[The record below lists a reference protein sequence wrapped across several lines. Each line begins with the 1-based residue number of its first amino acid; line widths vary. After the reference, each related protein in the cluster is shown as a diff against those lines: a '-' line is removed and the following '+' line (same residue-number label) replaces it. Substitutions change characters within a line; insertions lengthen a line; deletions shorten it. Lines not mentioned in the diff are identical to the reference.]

1 MNEAPAT
8 TEELISRHFDEALPP
23 AEHQRLMEALNA
35 DPGARLSFAAT
46 ARLHAGLEALAPAL
60 PPVRKRRLTRW
71 LLTGAAAAAVV
82 IAGGI
87 LFLNHRDRFQ
97 TSITLEDM
105 DARPDG
111 KPEKPR
117 PPGLTKRVV
126 KSPAAA
132 LTAGTE
138 PVNVTELLSRYYVN
152 VSPHGLTVSQAL
164 VQLEEAIK
172 FENVL
177 KRPELDQLTFSA
189 STSVDLGSAD
199 PVVYTPRKAPLTVQD
214 YIETC
219 GLYRYVIQNPG
230 SSIQNRQRIALTP
243 PSMTGAPEVR
253 EFRVPADFV
262 SSREIEPPY
271 PEGNAAAARLAR
283 SFGIRLVGDESATFS
298 SNPPTVTVCA
308 VPGKLDQLS
317 MRMEQALGGNPK
329 QIFITTQY
337 LKLPRTLLPAGF
349 DEESGMILGDE
360 ALRRFLDLAAKDKKV
375 AIAAAPS
382 VIVRA
387 GQRAKLDVLREV
399 VSQQTETENIGMS
412 QCIVPVL
419 CGELIRVEGLVE
431 LGVLDGLEMPGGFQ
445 ALGLSNQGVPRP
457 EYFRTEYELWLPD
470 RSTGLFVVD
479 SPQVE
484 GFVTLVCLTPTM
496 VDPAGESL
504 KKTPSNDVPA
514 GIPVAG
520 KSGFL
525 LSPFARDREGID
537 VTRIPS
543 GTHVKCPYTG
553 KMLRVP

>member
-1 MNEAPAT
+1 MNEAPASID
-8 TEELISRHFDEALPP
+8 ELISRHFDEALPL

-35 DPGARLSFAAT
+35 DPVARLSFAAT

-87 LFLNHRDRFQ
+87 LFPNHRDGFQ

-138 PVNVTELLSRYYVN
+138 PVNVTQLLSRYYVN

-189 STSVDLGSAD
+189 ATSVDLESAD

-230 SSIQNRQRIALTP
+230 SSIQNPPRIALTP

-253 EFRVPADFV
+253 EFRVPEDFV
-262 SSREIEPPY
+262 SSRDNEPPY

-298 SNPPTVTVCA
+298 SNPPTVTVRA

-317 MRMEQALGGNPK
+317 LRMEQAFGSIPK
-329 QIFITTQY
+329 QLLVTTQY
-337 LKLPRTLLPAGF
+337 IKLPRSLLPAGF
-349 DEESGMILGDE
+349 DEESGMILRDDD
-360 ALRRFLDLAAKDKKV
+360 LQRFLDLVAKDHPA
-375 AIAAAPS
+375 AIVAAPS

-387 GQRAKLDVLREV
+387 GQRAKIEEFRDVVFPR
-399 VSQQTETENIGMS
+399 TEKENIGIR
-412 QCIVPVL
+412 QGILPLL

-431 LGVLDGLEMPGGFQ
+431 LGVLDGGGIFK
-445 ALGLSNQGVPRP
+445 AMGLSNQGGAVVPKD
-457 EYFRTEYELWLPD
+457 FKTEYELWLPD
-470 RSTGLFVVD
+470 RSTGLFVMD
-479 SPQVE
+479 SPQAE

-496 VDPAGESL
+496 VDAAGEPL
-504 KKTPSNDVPA
+504 KKTLSNDVPA

-520 KSGFL
+520 KPGFL
-525 LSPFARDREGID
+525 LSPFAKDREGID

>member
-23 AEHQRLMEALNA
+23 AEHQRLIDALNT
-35 DPGARLSFAAT
+35 DPGARLDFAAT

-60 PPVRKRRLTRW
+60 PPVRKSRFPRW
-71 LLTGAAAAAVV
+71 ALAGAAAAAVV
-82 IAGGI
+82 IAGGV
-87 LFLNHRDRFQ
+87 LFQTHRDGFK
-97 TSITLEDM
+97 TSITLADM

-111 KPEKPR
+111 KPEKPK

-189 STSVDLGSAD
+189 STSVHLESVD

-219 GLYRYVIQNPG
+219 GLYCQVIQNPG
-230 SSIQNRQRIALTP
+230 SSIQNPPRIAPAPVPL
-243 PSMTGAPEVR
+243 SGAPEVR
-253 EFRVPADFV
+253 EFRVPADFLA
-262 SSREIEPPY
+262 SRGNEPPY
-271 PEGNAAAARLAR
+271 PEGNAAAGRLAR

-298 SNPPTVTVCA
+298 SHPPTVTVCA

-317 MRMEQALGGNPK
+317 MRMEQAFGSIAK
-329 QIFITTQY
+329 QIFVSTKY
-337 LKLPRTLLPAGF
+337 LKLPRALLPAGF
-349 DEESGMILGDE
+349 DEESGMILRDE
-360 ALRRFLDLAAKDKKV
+360 ELRRFLDLVAKDKTAAIV
-375 AIAAAPS
+375 ASPS

-387 GQRAKLDVLREV
+387 GQQAKLEV
-399 VSQQTETENIGMS
+399 IRKVGSQPTETENIGMS
-412 QCIVPVL
+412 QGILPVL

-431 LGVLDGLEMPGGFQ
+431 LGVLHGLEMPGGFQ
-445 ALGLSNQGVPRP
+445 ALGLSNEGAPRP
-457 EYFRTEYELWLPD
+457 KHFKTEYELWLPD
-470 RSTGLFVVD
+470 RSTGLFVAD
-479 SPQVE
+479 SPQAE

-496 VDPAGESL
+496 VDAAGEPL
-504 KKTPSNDVPA
+504 KKTPSDEVPA
-514 GIPVAG
+514 GIPVEG
-520 KSGFL
+520 KPGFL
-525 LSPFARDREGID
+525 LSPFAQEREGGLMS
-537 VTRIPS
+537 P
-543 GTHVKCPYTG
+543 
-553 KMLRVP
+553 